1 MERCEIVYHMSAD
14 ASIDGIAVH
23 EVADVMYAFAEAVKV
38 LEVPGIDHYVCDV
51 CGETAF
57 DACDMKKLHEQLV
70 RAYRSHKGFLTPGK
84 S

>member
-1 MERCEIVYHMSAD
+1 MFCPECGGDMRKTN
-14 ASIDGIAVH
+14 
-23 EVADVMYAFAEAVKV
+23 EAIREDFKGEV

-70 RAYRSHKGFLTPGK
+70 RAYRSHKGFLTPGE

>member
-1 MERCEIVYHMSAD
+1 MFCPECGGDMRKTN
-14 ASIDGIAVH
+14 
-23 EVADVMYAFAEAVKV
+23 EAIREDFKGKV

-70 RAYRSHKGFLTPGK
+70 RAYRSIPPEETIARRQQ
-84 S
+84 